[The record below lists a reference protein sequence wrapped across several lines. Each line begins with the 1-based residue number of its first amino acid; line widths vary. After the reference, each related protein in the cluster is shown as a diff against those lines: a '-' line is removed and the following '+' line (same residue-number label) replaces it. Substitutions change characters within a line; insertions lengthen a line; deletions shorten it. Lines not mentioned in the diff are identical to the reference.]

1 MYLLGR
7 CVCIVTCYMHT
18 DVFIWT
24 CEFVYINADH
34 EYFFIC
40 RSPLINHCNKCN
52 LHKSAN
58 HRECYMSIWFV
69 RSWLLEPHPRTM
81 SGPGGAPLPDHF
93 NSDIRRSLRLHDIC
107 TLYPTSPALVEIMSC
122 HLFGSRPL
130 SEPRL
135 AYNQPDTWE
144 DISIKRRLIQ

>member
-1 MYLLGR
+1 MYLSGQ

-18 DVFIWT
+18 NVFIWT

-34 EYFFIC
+34 EYFLFFDRRWSTIVTNAIFTRVLTIGNVIC
-40 RSPLINHCNKCN
+40 RFDLYGHDCLSRIRARCQAQVERPCLVIST
-52 LHKSAN
+52 L
-58 HRECYMSIWFV
+58 
-69 RSWLLEPHPRTM
+69 
-81 SGPGGAPLPDHF
+81 
-93 NSDIRRSLRLHDIC
+93 DIRRSLRLRDVC
-107 TLYPTSPALVEIMSC
+107 TRYPTSPALVEIMSC

-144 DISIKRRLIQ
+144 YISIKRRLIQ